1 MAPASRLLPATIL
14 ASIVPALLLGG
25 CAATGPRF
33 SSPESTP
40 ANDPQVV
47 VYRISQVGG
56 KAGTWMPTRLEVDA
70 NVVGRLP
77 DASFITF
84 SVPAGEIALS
94 ATAMVDFRY
103 ADGER
108 LTLQDRVGKGDVAYF
123 RIESVFGTDCA
134 LVSEKVEG
142 TPTAHRT
149 YYPRPDWPQT
159 LCFQRVPAAVAS
171 RALVDLRRAD

>member
-1 MAPASRLLPATIL
+1 MASASRLFAATIVAL
-14 ASIVPALLLGG
+14 IVPALLLVG

-33 SSPESTP
+33 NLPGSTP
-40 ANDPQVV
+40 ASDPQVV

-56 KAGTWMPTRLEVDA
+56 KAGTWMPMRLEVDA
-70 NVVGRLP
+70 NVVGKLP
-77 DASFITF
+77 DASFFTI
-84 SVPAGEIALS
+84 SVPAGDIVLS
-94 ATAMVDFRY
+94 ATAMSNLRY
-103 ADGER
+103 SDGER
-108 LTLQDRVGKGDVAYF
+108 LTLQDRVGKGEVAYF